1 MAGGR
6 RSGACGLR
14 QICAVAIAALV
25 APLSLAADYRVTAEQ
40 PTVLYDGPSTKAKPL
55 YLYGRDVPVELIV
68 IVEGW
73 AKVRDAGGT
82 IGWIDRKDLSD
93 KRMVVVRVPLADVRA
108 AAEDSAPLAF
118 RAERDVL
125 LELAE
130 PASSSSSTAV
140 PGWVRVRHRDGASGF
155 VRITQV
161 FGL

>member
-1 MAGGR
+1 MR
-6 RSGACGLR
+6 HLH
-14 QICAVAIAALV
+14 VMAIAALI
-25 APLSLAADYRVTAEQ
+25 APLSQAADYRATAEQ

-55 YLYGRDVPVELIV
+55 FLYGRDVPVELIV

-82 IGWIDRKDLSD
+82 IGWIDRKGLSE
-93 KRMVVVRVPLADVRA
+93 KRMVVVRTPLADVRA
-108 AAEDSAPLAF
+108 SGDDSAPLVF

-130 PASSSSSTAV
+130 PASSSSTTAV

-155 VRITQV
+155 IRITQV